1 LTPYPWRTLVAKG
14 NMGFLSQLQAEN
26 RKVGTIKLYYNELKI
41 EIHSGT
47 NAASVGYSEVHK
59 STEE

>member
-1 LTPYPWRTLVAKG
+1 V
-14 NMGFLSQLQAEN
+14 GFLSQLQAEN
-26 RKVGTIKLYYNELKI
+26 RKVGTIKLYYDELKI